1 MSTLAPSNH
10 APAKRNAIASTLSQA
25 CFRKR
30 IVKAKVGPG
39 SYARRPKHPSADQ

>member
-1 MSTLAPSNH
+1 VSTLAPRKH

-30 IVKAKVGPG
+30 IVKAKIGPG
-39 SYARRPKHPSADQ
+39 SYARRPKHPACEE